1 MARVMNSQLPDT
13 GPPSF
18 FDRLFGLEK
27 HEYVAVAWSFV
38 YFFCVLSSYYMLRP
52 VRETMAVESGVENVP
67 WLFATTFV
75 VMLIV
80 APLYGWVT
88 SRFPRKQFLP
98 WVYLFFVVNILLF
111 WGGFSF
117 AIGNELSFVWLGRAF
132 FVWISVFNLF
142 VVSVFWS
149 FMADIYTRDQGR
161 RLFGII
167 SAGGSVGA
175 LVGPFATKFLVVP
188 IGFQNLLPISAAL
201 LLFGVF
207 CITRLRA
214 WVVTEHPDE
223 TATTVASDKALGGS
237 ALGGFRQLIA
247 SKYLLSIASISVIA
261 SLMGTALY
269 MFMTDLVGTAF
280 TTPDERTEV
289 FGLLDGATNVLSLV
303 GQLFLVNRSVRR
315 FGVGKTLAI
324 MPLVSLI
331 GFMVLAINPVFLVV
345 AVLQALRRGIGFGL
359 AKPTHV
365 MLYSVV
371 TPKEK
376 YKAKNFI
383 DTVVYRGGDLIGT
396 LSVKFMWAMGIS
408 GIAVVM
414 LPFAVVWVVIA
425 LWLGR
430 DYLRRDKL
438 GIGAEQI

>member
-1 MARVMNSQLPDT
+1 MAKVMSTQSPDT
-13 GPPSF
+13 GPSSY

-27 HEYVAVAWSFV
+27 HEYMAVAWSFV

-67 WLFATTFV
+67 WLFASTFV

-88 SRFPRKQFLP
+88 SHFPRKQFLP

-117 AIGNELSFVWLGRAF
+117 AIKNELSFVWLGRAF

-201 LLFGVF
+201 LLFGIF

-237 ALGGFRQLIA
+237 ALGGFRQLRA
-247 SKYLLSIASISVIA
+247 SKYLLSIAVISVIA

-324 MPLVSLI
+324 MPLVSFI

-414 LPFAVVWVVIA
+414 LPFAVVWAVIA

>member
-1 MARVMNSQLPDT
+1 MARVMSTQPPNT
-13 GPPSF
+13 GPSST
-18 FDRLFGLEK
+18 FDRLFGFKK

-38 YFFCVLSSYYMLRP
+38 YFFCILSSYYMLRP
-52 VRETMAVESGVENVP
+52 VRETMAVESGVQNVP
-67 WLFATTFV
+67 WLFAATFV
-75 VMLIV
+75 VMLMA
-80 APLYGWVT
+80 APLFGWVS

-111 WGGFSF
+111 WGGFSY
-117 AIGNELSFVWLGRAF
+117 AINNELNFVWLGRAF

-149 FMADIYTRDQGR
+149 FMADVYTQDQGR

-214 WVVTEHPDE
+214 WVVTEHPGE
-223 TATTVASDKALGGS
+223 TATTAASDNPLGGS
-237 ALGGFRQLIA
+237 ALDGIRQLLA
-247 SKYLLSIASISVIA
+247 SKYLLSMAVISVIA

-269 MFMTDLVGTAF
+269 MFMTDLVGSTFA
-280 TTPDERTEV
+280 TPDERTEV

-324 MPLVSLI
+324 MPIVSLI
-331 GFMVLAINPVFLVV
+331 GFMVLAINPAFLVV
-345 AVLQALRRGIGFGL
+345 AVLQALRRGIGFGF

-383 DTVVYRGGDLIGT
+383 DTVVYRGGDVIGT
-396 LSVKFMWAMGIS
+396 LSVKFMWAIGIS
-408 GIAVVM
+408 GIAIVM
-414 LPFAVVWVVIA
+414 LPFAVIWALIA

-430 DYLRRDKL
+430 DYVRRDSL
-438 GIGAEQI
+438 GIGTEKI

>member
-1 MARVMNSQLPDT
+1 MARVMSTQSPDT
-13 GPPSF
+13 GPPSI
-18 FDRLFGLEK
+18 FDRLFSLEK
-27 HEYVAVAWSFV
+27 HEYLAVAWSFI

-67 WLFATTFV
+67 WLFASTFV

-88 SRFPRKQFLP
+88 SHFPRKQFLP

-117 AIGNELSFVWLGRAF
+117 AIKNELSFVWLGRAF

-214 WVVTEHPDE
+214 WVVTENPDE
-223 TATTVASDKALGGS
+223 TETTVASDKALGGS
-237 ALGGFRQLIA
+237 ALGGFRQLMA
-247 SKYLLSIASISVIA
+247 SKYLLSMAVISVIA
-261 SLMGTALY
+261 TLMGGALY
-269 MFMTDLVGTAF
+269 MFMTDLVGSAF
-280 TTPDERTEV
+280 ATPNERTEL

-331 GFMVLAINPVFLVV
+331 GFMVLAINPIFLVV
-345 AVLQALRRGIGFGL
+345 AVLQAVRRGIGFGL

-383 DTVVYRGGDLIGT
+383 DTVVYRGGDLIST